1 MMSRIL
7 SALLTLVVAVSPHAW
22 TQESG
27 EPPLI
32 SVSGRA
38 EVRVTPDEVLLT
50 LGVETFD
57 LDLATAKAA
66 NDVRIQA
73 VLAVAIEHGIS
84 RSHLQTDYLNIEP
97 HYEYEYERR
106 RNFVGYAVRKTLVV
120 TLRDIDKF
128 ESLLS
133 GVLEAGANYVHGI
146 DFRTTELR
154 RYRDQARSQALK
166 AAKEKA
172 AAMAAELGLEVGEPR
187 SIQEGYV
194 GWWSSYGS
202 WWGSRSRGTMTQNVI
217 QNVGGQSGEPEGPM
231 TPGQLAVTAEVR
243 VSFVLR

>member
-1 MMSRIL
+1 MSRIL
-7 SALLTLVVAVSPHAW
+7 RALLTLVLAVSTQAW
-22 TQESG
+22 AQESG
-27 EPPLI
+27 ESPLI

-38 EVRVTPDEVLLT
+38 EIRVTPDEVLVT

-57 LDLATAKAA
+57 LDLATAKAD
-66 NDVRIQA
+66 NDGRIQA
-73 VLAVAIEHGIS
+73 ILAVANEHGIEP
-84 RSHLQTDYLNIEP
+84 RHLRTDYLNIEP
-97 HYEYEYERR
+97 RYEYEWER
-106 RNFVGYAVRKTLVV
+106 RNFLGYAVRKTLVV

-133 GVLEAGANYVHGI
+133 GTLEAGANHVHGI
-146 DFRTTELR
+146 EFRTTELR
-154 RYRDQARSQALK
+154 RYRDQARAQALQ

-202 WWGSRSRGTMTQNVI
+202 WWGSRSRGAMTQNVI
-217 QNVGGQSGEPEGPM
+217 QSVGGQPGELEGPT

-243 VSFVLR
+243 VSFLLK

>member
-1 MMSRIL
+1 MLRIPGL
-7 SALLTLVVAVSPHAW
+7 LLASALALSTHVWA
-22 TQESG
+22 QEAS

-50 LGVETFD
+50 VGVETFD
-57 LDLATAKAA
+57 LDLATAKAD

-73 VLAVAIEHGIS
+73 ILAVASEHGID
-84 RSHLQTDYLNIEP
+84 RRHLQTDYLNVEP
-97 HYEYEYERR
+97 RYEYEWER
-106 RNFVGYAVRKTLVV
+106 RNFLGYAVRKTLVV

-128 ESLLS
+128 ESVLS
-133 GVLEAGANYVHGI
+133 GVLEAGANHVHGI

-154 RYRDQARSQALK
+154 RYRDQARSQALQ

-202 WWGSRSRGTMTQNVI
+202 WWGSRPRGSMTQNVI
-217 QNVGGQSGEPEGPM
+217 QNVAEQPGEAEGP
-231 TPGQLAVTAEVR
+231 TAPGQLAVTAEVR
-243 VSFVLR
+243 VSFILK

>member
-1 MMSRIL
+1 
-7 SALLTLVVAVSPHAW
+7 
-22 TQESG
+22 
-27 EPPLI
+27 
-32 SVSGRA
+32 
-38 EVRVTPDEVLLT
+38 VLLT
-50 LGVETFD
+50 LGVESFD
-57 LDLATAKAA
+57 LDLATAKAD

-73 VLAVAIEHGIS
+73 ILAVASEHGIS
-84 RSHLQTDYLNIEP
+84 RRHLQTDYLNVEP
-97 HYEYEYERR
+97 RYEYEYDRR
-106 RNFVGYAVRKTLVV
+106 RNFLGYAVRKTLVV

-133 GVLEAGANYVHGI
+133 GVLEAGANFVHGI

-154 RYRDQARSQALK
+154 KYRDQARSEALK
-166 AAKEKA
+166 AAREKA
-172 AAMAAELGLEVGEPR
+172 AAMASELGLEVGEPR

-217 QNVGGQSGEPEGPM
+217 QNVGGQAGGPEGPT

-243 VSFVLR
+243 VSFALR